1 MLRRSL
7 MLLPLL
13 AACAPMPP
21 PEVVSLP
28 AAAAIQGAGDP
39 TRGAILGAS
48 SAFASPASLA
58 GDPAAVATALA
69 QLEYLAVALD
79 GGAWRD
85 MDPLV
90 VPMLRQGRA
99 EARSA
104 FGFRPDASAQA
115 AVDALYGAAA
125 ALRARNPAG
134 AEAALL
140 PLAPDGG
147 ALPRL
152 ASLPTLPQ
160 AIAGTTRA
168 RAALVGRSQGGRHG
182 RQVF

>member
-1 MLRRSL
+1 MRRRSL

-21 PEVVSLP
+21 PEAVQLP
-28 AAAAIQGAGDP
+28 ATAAVEGAGDP
-39 TRGAILGAS
+39 TRGAILAAS

-69 QLEYLAVALD
+69 QLEFLAVALD

-125 ALRARNPAG
+125 AIRVRDS
-134 AEAALL
+134 AAAAASLL
-140 PLAPDGG
+140 PLAPDGAALSRLA
-147 ALPRL
+147 ALPI
-152 ASLPTLPQ
+152 LPQ

-168 RAALVGRSQGGRHG
+168 RAALVRRDRGERHG
-182 RQVF
+182 RPIF

>member
-1 MLRRSL
+1 MLRRSML
-7 MLLPLL
+7 LLPLL
-13 AACAPMPP
+13 AACAPTPR
-21 PEVVSLP
+21 PESVFLP
-28 AAAAIQGAGDP
+28 AAAAFQGAGDP
-39 TRGAILGAS
+39 TRGAILAAS
-48 SAFASPASLA
+48 SAFASPASVA

-79 GGAWRD
+79 GGEWRD
-85 MDPLV
+85 MDALV

-99 EARSA
+99 EARAA

-125 ALRARNPAG
+125 ALRAHNQAG

-140 PLAPDGG
+140 PLSPDGG

-168 RAALVGRSQGGRHG
+168 RAALVGRDRGGRNG
-182 RQVF
+182 RRTL

>member
-1 MLRRSL
+1 MRRRSL

-13 AACAPMPP
+13 AACTPMPP
-21 PEVVSLP
+21 PEDVSLP
-28 AAAAIQGAGDP
+28 ATAAVPGAGDP
-39 TRGAILGAS
+39 TRGAILAS
-48 SAFASPASLA
+48 SVAFASPGTVA

-85 MDPLV
+85 IDPLV
-90 VPMLRQGRA
+90 VPLLRQGRA

-104 FGFRPDASAQA
+104 FGLRPDASAQA

-125 ALRARNPAG
+125 ALRARDCEA
-134 AEAALL
+134 AEAALR
-140 PLAPDGG
+140 PVAPAGG
-147 ALPRL
+147 VVPRL
-152 ASLPTLPQ
+152 VSLPTLPQ

-168 RAALVGRSQGGRHG
+168 RAALAQRDRGGRDD
-182 RQVF
+182 RRLF

>member
-7 MLLPLL
+7 ILLPLL
-13 AACAPMPP
+13 AACAPMPA
-21 PEVVSLP
+21 PEAVSLP
-28 AAAAIQGAGDP
+28 AAAATAGAGDP
-39 TRGAILGAS
+39 TRGAILAAS
-48 SAFASPASLA
+48 AAFASPATLA

-79 GGAWRD
+79 GGPWRD

-99 EARSA
+99 EARAA
-104 FGFRPDASAQA
+104 FGFNPDASAQA

-152 ASLPTLPQ
+152 AGLPTLPQ
-160 AIAGTTRA
+160 AIAGTARA
-168 RAALVGRSQGGRHG
+168 RAALTARSRGARDG
-182 RQVF
+182 RQIF